1 MKVLLKDEEMRLYYA
16 GQDQWVA
23 EVKAAV
29 NFEVIDKAGQ
39 KALESPSRLM
49 SVVLKYED
57 PECEV
62 ALNPAFCMPRARPTR
77 SFVLT

>member
-1 MKVLLKDEEMRLYYA
+1 MKVLLKDEELRLYYA

-29 NFEVIDKAGQ
+29 NFEVIDRAGR
-39 KALESPSRLM
+39 KALECPSRVM
-49 SVVLKYED
+49 SVVLRYEE

-62 ALNPAFCMPRARPTR
+62 ALNPAFCLPRVGMAR
-77 SFVLT
+77 SFVRT